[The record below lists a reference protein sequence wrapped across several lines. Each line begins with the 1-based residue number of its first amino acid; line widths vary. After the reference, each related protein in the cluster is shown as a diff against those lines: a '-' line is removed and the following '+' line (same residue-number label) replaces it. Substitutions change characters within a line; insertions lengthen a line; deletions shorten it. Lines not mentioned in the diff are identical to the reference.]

1 MLNSIEQGNISR
13 ITLTSTEQGLEDV
26 HAQLEQVWEQSPHV
40 KIIDR
45 VSFETALIELVSN
58 VFQHAESDMSPL
70 CTVTIKTFPD
80 RVECSVVHGGPAKE
94 VQLTGR
100 TMPDEHAESGRG
112 ILLIQALVSELR
124 YTREGDY
131 NHWYIMK
138 KFLPTDG
145 NFTSAP
151 RTSLARP
158 INEKARQNAL
168 DSLNIL
174 DTAPEER
181 LDLITRITQ
190 KLFGVETCTISL
202 LDNDR
207 QWFKSRIGIGSSET
221 PRNQAFCDYTIRQY
235 ETMVVPDSH
244 VDPRFKTNPMV
255 TGDPHIRFY
264 AGFPI
269 EVGDGQPIGT
279 LCIFDPNPRIL
290 TEPEKELLRD
300 LALIAQNELT
310 GSRDLQQAREVQNSL
325 LPTTSPTMSGYELA
339 GICLPSQAVGGDFYD
354 WHEVEGGVAIT
365 LADVMGKGT
374 AAAIVAATVRAVLRA
389 TTSYQ
394 SQISEAMSL
403 AATTLESDLEASG
416 KFVTLFHAR
425 LHTDTGLVEYVDAG
439 HGLSWIFRAD
449 GKIDYLSSG
458 SLPLGMNMDEP
469 WIVKSTTLEAGD
481 TLVSTSDGVL
491 DLVAYLRDGLALAAE
506 VVAKSKSAQEVV
518 DALKQIA
525 ESQSAP
531 DDVTILVLR
540 CSK

>member
-1 MLNSIEQGNISR
+1 MLHSIEQGNTSR
-13 ITLTSTEQGLEDV
+13 ITLTSTEQGLDDV
-26 HAQLEQVWEQSPHV
+26 HVQLQQVWEQSPHV
-40 KIIDR
+40 SLIDR
-45 VSFETALIELVSN
+45 VSFDTALIELVSN

-151 RTSLARP
+151 RTSLVRP

-174 DTAPEER
+174 DTASEER
-181 LDLITRITQ
+181 LDLITRMTQ

-235 ETMVVPDSH
+235 DTMVVPDSH
-244 VDPRFKTNPMV
+244 VDPRFITNPMV

-300 LALIAQNELT
+300 LAMIAQNELV
-310 GSRDLQQAREVQNSL
+310 GSRDMQQAHEVQNGL
-325 LPTTSPTMSGYELA
+325 LPTSVPKMPGYEIA

-354 WHEVEGGVAIT
+354 WYEVEDGVAFT

-374 AAAIVAATVRAVLRA
+374 GAAIIAATVRAVLRA
-389 TTSYQ
+389 TSHQ
-394 SQISEAMSL
+394 SEISKAMDYT
-403 AATTLESDLEASG
+403 AKTLEADLEASG
-416 KFVTLFHAR
+416 KFVTLFHGR

-439 HGLSWIFRAD
+439 HGLSWVFRAN
-449 GKIDYLSSG
+449 GQLEHLSSEA
-458 SLPLGMNMDEP
+458 LPLGMNMDEP
-469 WIVKSTTLEAGD
+469 WMVKSTMLEIGD
-481 TLVSTSDGVL
+481 TLVSISDGVL
-491 DLVAYLRDGLALAAE
+491 DLVTGLRAGLAQATE
-506 VVAKSKSAQEVV
+506 VVANSANAQEVV
-518 DALKQIA
+518 DALQQIA

-540 CSK
+540 RSK

>member
-40 KIIDR
+40 KLIDR
-45 VSFETALIELVSN
+45 VSFETALIEMVSN

-80 RVECSVVHGGPAKE
+80 RVECNVVHGGPAKE

-112 ILLIQALVSELR
+112 ILLIQALVSELH

-151 RTSLARP
+151 RTSLVRP

-235 ETMVVPDSH
+235 DTMVVPDSH

-300 LALIAQNELT
+300 LAMIAQNELV
-310 GSRDLQQAREVQNSL
+310 GSRDMQQAHEVQNGL
-325 LPTTSPTMSGYELA
+325 LPTSVPKMPGYEIA

-354 WHEVEGGVAIT
+354 WYEVEDGVAFT

-374 AAAIVAATVRAVLRA
+374 GAAIIAATVRAVLRA
-389 TTSYQ
+389 TSHQ
-394 SQISEAMSL
+394 SEISKAMDYT
-403 AATTLESDLEASG
+403 AKTLEADLAASG
-416 KFVTLFHAR
+416 KFVTLFHGR

-439 HGLSWIFRAD
+439 HGLSWVFRAN
-449 GKIDYLSSG
+449 GQLEHLSSEA
-458 SLPLGMNMDEP
+458 LPLGMNMDEP
-469 WIVKSTTLEAGD
+469 WIVKSTMLEIGD
-481 TLVSTSDGVL
+481 TLVSISDGVL
-491 DLVAYLRDGLALAAE
+491 DLVTGLRAGLAQATE
-506 VVAKSKSAQEVV
+506 IVAKSANAQEVV
-518 DALKQIA
+518 DALQQIA

-540 CSK
+540 RSK